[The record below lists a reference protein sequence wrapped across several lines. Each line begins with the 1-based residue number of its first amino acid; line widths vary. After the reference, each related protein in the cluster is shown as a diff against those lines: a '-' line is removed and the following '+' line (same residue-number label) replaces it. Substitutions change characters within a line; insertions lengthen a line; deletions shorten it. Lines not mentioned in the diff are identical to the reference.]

1 MQFGMLTVLGKTKG
15 KSRYYTCK
23 CTCGNILSVRKDHL
37 IRGEAKK
44 CSKCPK
50 TDYTGKTINGLKVL
64 SFIKRDK
71 YYNQYYRIRC
81 TCGKEF
87 TAIMSEVVSGHT
99 KSCGHL
105 HNKYGE
111 AGKDPRYKNWA
122 AMIQR
127 ITNPHHKAYKHY
139 HELIKGKLIEQEW
152 LDSPQAFFDEIGDKP
167 YPDYTIDRIDNT
179 KGYIKGNVRWAS
191 HKTQQNNRTTVYGV
205 TGYPFIYWSKKRHK
219 YIAYARINSS
229 ERKYLGQFD
238 DLQFAIDKQKEYY
251 RVH

>member
-1 MQFGMLTVLGKTKG
+1 MLTVLGKTKG

-23 CTCGNILSVRKDHL
+23 CSCGNILSVRKDHL

-81 TCGKEF
+81 ACGKEF

-229 ERKYLGQFD
+229 KHKYLGQFD

-251 RVH
+251 KTH